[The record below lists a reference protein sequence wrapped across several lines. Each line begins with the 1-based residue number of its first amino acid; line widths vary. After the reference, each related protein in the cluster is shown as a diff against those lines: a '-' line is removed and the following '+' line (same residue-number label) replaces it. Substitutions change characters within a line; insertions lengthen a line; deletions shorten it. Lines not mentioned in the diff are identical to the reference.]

1 MTARSYFG
9 KMNSTLGSAVPLAMF
24 IVPDV
29 DLCEEEELTTRFRC
43 AFGHASLFQLSAT
56 KNEFVKFLDDEQYSS
71 LTKLC
76 SILMGEM
83 AHEF

>member
-1 MTARSYFG
+1 M
-9 KMNSTLGSAVPLAMF
+9 KSTLGSAVPLAMF

-56 KNEFVKFLDDEQYSS
+56 KK
-71 LTKLC
+71 
-76 SILMGEM
+76 
-83 AHEF
+83 